1 MMIMS
6 VAPISDK
13 WSVFMIARTLTSK
26 IIALAQKFQVITLT
40 GPRQSGKTTLVR
52 AAFPALPY
60 VSLEEPDIRQIA
72 LTDPRGF
79 LSNYPTGAI
88 LDEVQNTPDLFSYIQ
103 RLVDENRQIQF
114 ILTGSSNFLLMEKI
128 SQTLAG
134 RTAVL
139 HLLPFSFAE
148 LTPGPEP
155 YESLIFKGQYP
166 RIYDRGI
173 APTDFYPAYIQTYIE
188 RDVRLMKNI
197 GDINAFIQFTQLCA
211 GRVGQ
216 LLNYSGLASDAGI
229 SPNTAKAW
237 ISILESSYI
246 LYRLQPFHSNFN
258 KRLVKSPKLYFYDTG
273 VACSLLGIRAE
284 SQVNLHYLK
293 GALFE
298 NLILNEF
305 VKRYFHRGE
314 VRQPYFWQDSQG
326 KEIDCLLVDG
336 EKIVPVEIKSGK
348 TISNSYFDNLNYW
361 RQLAALPENQGYVV
375 YGGELSLQTSAG
387 AFVSWRQL
395 EHIPEKKE
403 HCNPNPQSPTKSLG
417 K

>member
-1 MMIMS
+1 
-6 VAPISDK
+6 
-13 WSVFMIARTLTSK
+13 MIARTLTPK
-26 IIALAQKFQVITLT
+26 VIALAQKFQVITLT

-52 AAFPALPY
+52 AAFPSLPY

-79 LSNYPTGAI
+79 LANYPAGAI

-103 RLVDENRQIQF
+103 RIVDENRTVQF

-139 HLLPFSFAE
+139 HLLPFSCEE
-148 LTPGPEP
+148 LPPGAEP
-155 YESLIFKGQYP
+155 YESLVFKGQYP
-166 RIYDRGI
+166 RIYDREI
-173 APTDFYPAYIQTYIE
+173 APADFYPAYIQTYIE

-197 GDINAFIQFTQLCA
+197 GDINAFVRFTQLCA

-216 LLNYSGLASDAGI
+216 LLNFTGLASDAGI

-237 ISILESSYI
+237 LSILESSYI
-246 LYRLQPFHSNFN
+246 LYRLQPFHRNFN

-273 VACSLLGIRAE
+273 VACSLLGLRDE

-298 NLILNEF
+298 NLIINEF
-305 VKRYFHRGE
+305 VKRNFHRGE
-314 VRQPYFWQDSQG
+314 ARQPYFWQDSQG

-348 TISNSYFDNLNYW
+348 TVSNSYFDNLKYW
-361 RQLAALPENQGYVV
+361 QQLTALPENQGYVV
-375 YGGELSLQTSAG
+375 YGGDQSMQTGAGEL
-387 AFVSWRQL
+387 VSWRQL
-395 EHIPEKKE
+395 ERIPVF
-403 HCNPNPQSPTKSLG
+403 
-417 K
+417 